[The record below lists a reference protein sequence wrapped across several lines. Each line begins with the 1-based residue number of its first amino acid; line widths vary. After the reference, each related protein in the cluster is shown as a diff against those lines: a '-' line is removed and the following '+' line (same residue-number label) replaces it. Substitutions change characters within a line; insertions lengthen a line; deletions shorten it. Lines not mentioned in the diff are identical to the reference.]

1 MNIVKGFNTIAD
13 IQVERFRPYCHEK
26 PIVMS
31 HHSYHLTKQL
41 GQVLY
46 KAVRYFMN
54 NYSSFSHLMPLA
66 DDDLRILEI
75 CNKYPLNVG
84 TYRTDF
90 LVNQQNEMKIIEMTT
105 RQPLNGYFISGFTNR
120 IGQEMAKTLRLENVI
135 DDYPR
140 FLEYFANEF
149 APTGKICIIKG
160 NERLGDFKIY
170 TSIFEAANVDCHII
184 ELDDLSQ
191 KMHLL
196 SGATVVEELNH
207 AEIKKLPNSIIDELT
222 AIKIHND
229 FRNLFLIHDKRF
241 FYILTNPDFIERALT
256 KEEADILNAF
266 TIPSYIYPLHK
277 EYFTD
282 AYGNKDKYIIKHIL
296 YGKSEAVYAGCVTKE
311 EDWKKIFDTENLEHM
326 VLQPMLDQK
335 KYIGKIGQ
343 EERNDFIAG
352 TYLYFN
358 EEYFGPGIYRASSFV
373 VTNQGDDR
381 KCDKIVAEVDEN
393 DDRVHHL

>member
-1 MNIVKGFNTIAD
+1 M
-13 IQVERFRPYCHEK
+13 
-26 PIVMS
+26 
-31 HHSYHLTKQL
+31 
-41 GQVLY
+41 
-46 KAVRYFMN
+46 
-54 NYSSFSHLMPLA
+54 
-66 DDDLRILEI
+66 
-75 CNKYPLNVG
+75 
-84 TYRTDF
+84 
-90 LVNQQNEMKIIEMTT
+90 
-105 RQPLNGYFISGFTNR
+105 
-120 IGQEMAKTLRLENVI
+120 
-135 DDYPR
+135 
-140 FLEYFANEF
+140 
-149 APTGKICIIKG
+149 
-160 NERLGDFKIY
+160 
-170 TSIFEAANVDCHII
+170 
-184 ELDDLSQ
+184 
-191 KMHLL
+191 
-196 SGATVVEELNH
+196 
-207 AEIKKLPNSIIDELT
+207 T

-381 KCDKIVAEVDEN
+381 KCAQIVAEVDEN